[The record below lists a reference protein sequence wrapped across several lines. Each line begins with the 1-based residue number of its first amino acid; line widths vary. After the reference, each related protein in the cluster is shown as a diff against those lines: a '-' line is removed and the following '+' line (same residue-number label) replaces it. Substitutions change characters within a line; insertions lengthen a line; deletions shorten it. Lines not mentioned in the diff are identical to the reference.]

1 MNNRDRLIFLADKL
15 DRSGHTAEA
24 SLVDEVIIKR
34 SFDEETRGDINSVL
48 QMTLQLL
55 DELDTAVERGVAG
68 LETEPGSGDFI
79 KGWSGAI
86 EDESLKNYYKDK
98 INRLK
103 EATEHVQGFTALTSE
118 DTSPEEGPEEETT
131 LPNPPPPTDED
142 ESEEKPWW
150 KFWEKS
156 EEDEGDFD
164 PEADRPPAEE
174 TTLPNPAPDETTFEE
189 FDEELDEDEFDS
201 DTGTVKRTR
210 GRGVTVEQSMSNVGN
225 VNIGYDETE

>member
-1 MNNRDRLIFLADKL
+1 MNNRDRLIFLADGL
-15 DRSGHTAEA
+15 DKKGLATEA
-24 SLVDEVIIKR
+24 AFIDEIIVKR
-34 SFDEETRGDINSVL
+34 SFDEDTRTNLRSVIQSINELV
-48 QMTLQLL
+48 
-55 DELDTAVERGVAG
+55 DELTEATKGQQLQNKTTGEWFAQGG
-68 LETEPGSGDFI
+68 LEPDKQDFFSERLDRI
-79 KGWSGAI
+79 KQAVGYIDGLNA
-86 EDESLKNYYKDK
+86 EL
-98 INRLK
+98 
-103 EATEHVQGFTALTSE
+103 GE
-118 DTSPEEGPEEETT
+118 DTPWPEEE
-131 LPNPPPPTDED
+131 PYEPPIGQGPDDGEPTDEG
-142 ESEEKPWW
+142 EGAEEEAPWW